1 MPVLR
6 SAFIALSR
14 NRMLRGFCEN
24 SRFGRRMSSRFVA
37 GMVIGDALRVAH
49 AVNQQGMHVTLDSLG
64 ESVTSEVDAH
74 KAADIYHQL
83 LDQIGAQKVD
93 ANVSVKLTQMGLELE
108 PKLAEEIALS
118 LTEHA
123 KSLGNFV
130 RIDMEDSSLTQ
141 VTLDIVLRIHARPE
155 LRGSIGIVI
164 QSYLYRSQADIEQL
178 LSDGIRVRLCKGAY
192 KEPAE
197 VAFPSKADV
206 DTNYVKLS
214 HILLDSPI
222 YHGLATHDEAMIAA
236 AKAFA
241 TQHKIVALSSRC
253 YTACGA
259 TCSGSWWPKATTC
272 GSTFHLGGSG
282 IRTSCGVSRNAQRMS
297 CSWPKTSSGTRN
309 DCENAEHDRED
320 LIQIAPGRFPVG
332 ARSAAAQLVCAVSLN
347 AARFAQVLLSDH
359 ERLPADRT
367 FPGIIAEERIDLQ
380 LQKALA
386 RQSSQVVSAFSA
398 VHFNSPDNSFQQT
411 I

>member
-24 SRFGRRMSSRFVA
+24 SRFGRGMSSRFVA
-37 GMVIGDALRVAH
+37 GMEIGDALRVAQ
-49 AVNQQGMHVTLDSLG
+49 AVNQQGILVTLDSLG
-64 ESVTSEVDAH
+64 ESVSSEVDAH

-83 LDQIGAQKVD
+83 LDQISAQKVN

-108 PKLAEEIALS
+108 PKLAESIALS

-141 VTLDIVLRIHARPE
+141 VTLDIVRSIHARPE

-178 LSDGIRVRLCKGAY
+178 VADGIRVRLCKGAY

-206 DTNYVKLS
+206 DTNYVKLCQV
-214 HILLDSPI
+214 LLDSPI
-222 YHGLATHDEAMIAA
+222 YHGLATHDEAMITA

-241 TQHKIVALSSRC
+241 SRHKIDPSRFEFQML
-253 YTACGA
+253 Y
-259 TCSGSWWPKATTC
+259 
-272 GSTFHLGGSG
+272 
-282 IRTSCGVSRNAQRMS
+282 GVRR
-297 CSWPKTSSGTRN
+297 
-309 DCENAEHDRED
+309 
-320 LIQIAPGRFPVG
+320 
-332 ARSAAAQLVCAVSLN
+332 
-347 AARFAQVLLSDH
+347 
-359 ERLPADRT
+359 
-367 FPGIIAEERIDLQ
+367 DLQ
-380 LQKALA
+380 RRLVKEGYNVRVYIPFGREWYPYFMRRLA
-386 RQSSQVVSAFSA
+386 ERPANVLFLAKNF
-398 VHFNSPDNSFQQT
+398 FRN
-411 I
+411 